1 MYPKIL
7 VPLDG
12 SETAERG
19 LREALQLASE
29 QKSTLV
35 LLHVIDD
42 FPMLAEM
49 ASVSAYEETLDHLRS
64 AGHRLMALGQ
74 AKAEEAGVKVQIRFC
89 EITRERV
96 GQAIVDEARISGCDL
111 IVMGTHGR
119 RGFNRV
125 MMGSDA
131 EFVVRASSVPVLL
144 VRSNVPD

>member
-1 MYPKIL
+1 MYKKIL

-12 SETAERG
+12 SDTAERG
-19 LREALQLASE
+19 LLEAMRMASE
-29 QKSTLV
+29 LKATLV

-42 FPMLAEM
+42 FPMLVEM
-49 ASVSAYEETLDHLRS
+49 ASVQAYEETMAHLRS
-64 AGHRLMALGQ
+64 VGQRLLDGAQ
-74 AKAEEAGVKVQIRFC
+74 KSAEESDVAAETRLR

-96 GQAIVDEARISGCDL
+96 GQAIVEEAGAAGCDL

-131 EFVVRASSVPVLL
+131 EFVARASTVPVLL
-144 VRSNVPD
+144 VRSVSGT